1 MSHETD
7 GTLLV
12 QGACLKYL
20 PTTIPHLLR
29 VYSGKQLSTVLTD
42 LLVTLPTGRL
52 TKQKMMTVNDIVHSP
67 LFLNVE
73 CRAILLP
80 RITILVRDLLEA
92 KEEVRCHK
100 VCSFLMLQFPIIYF
114 KRIGMFTHYSYLYF
128 TRNNVNSS
136 HLYIL
141 AILFKES

>member
-29 VYSGKQLSTVLTD
+29 VYSGKQLSTILTD

-92 KEEVRCHK
+92 KEEVRCYK
-100 VCSFLMLQFPIIYF
+100 ICYFLMLQFLSTI
-114 KRIGMFTHYSYLYF
+114 
-128 TRNNVNSS
+128 
-136 HLYIL
+136 
-141 AILFKES
+141 

>member
-29 VYSGKQLSTVLTD
+29 VYSGKQLSTILTD

-67 LFLNVE
+67 LFLNVD

-92 KEEVRCHK
+92 KEEVRCYK
-100 VCSFLMLQFPIIYF
+100 VCYFLTYSLSEVECSHYTYLHLTKNNIKIIIIHTLTYF
-114 KRIGMFTHYSYLYF
+114 
-128 TRNNVNSS
+128 RNTSCDKS
-136 HLYIL
+136 
-141 AILFKES
+141 

>member
-1 MSHETD
+1 MIFNKHLIYFQRLNQDEEEFSQTLTDLLRSIVNLMSHETD

-29 VYSGKQLSTVLTD
+29 VYNGKQLSTILTD

-67 LFLNVE
+67 LFLSVD

-92 KEEVRCHK
+92 KEEVR
-100 VCSFLMLQFPIIYF
+100 
-114 KRIGMFTHYSYLYF
+114 R
-128 TRNNVNSS
+128 
-136 HLYIL
+136 
-141 AILFKES
+141 

>member
-1 MSHETD
+1 MRHETD
-7 GTLLV
+7 STLLV

-29 VYSGKQLSTVLTD
+29 VYSGKQLSTILTN
-42 LLVTLPTGRL
+42 LLVTLPAGRL

-67 LFLNVE
+67 LFLNAE

-92 KEEVRCHK
+92 KEEVRNMKFLKIECEKNKMFMLLIK
-100 VCSFLMLQFPIIYF
+100 VCVKQRRTSVINIFMLMYF
-114 KRIGMFTHYSYLYF
+114 
-128 TRNNVNSS
+128 N
-136 HLYIL
+136 
-141 AILFKES
+141 E

>member
-29 VYSGKQLSTVLTD
+29 VYSGKQLSTILTD
-42 LLVTLPTGRL
+42 LLVTLPSGRL

-67 LFLNVE
+67 LFLNVD

-80 RITILVRDLLEA
+80 RITILVRDLLES
-92 KEEVRCHK
+92 KEEVRYYK
-100 VCSFLMLQFPIIYF
+100 VCCFLMLFLNLQF
-114 KRIGMFTHYSYLYF
+114 KQNGMFSLLIYIHKKIISVNTF
-128 TRNNVNSS
+128 IFFRNT
-136 HLYIL
+136 L
-141 AILFKES
+141 

>member
-29 VYSGKQLSTVLTD
+29 VYSGKQLSTILTD

-92 KEEVRCHK
+92 KEEVRCQI
-100 VCSFLMLQFPIIYF
+100 VPFPNATISYNLQF
-114 KRIGMFTHYSYLYF
+114 KQIGMFTLLLPKFH
-128 TRNNVNSS
+128 
-136 HLYIL
+136 
-141 AILFKES
+141 KK

>member
-29 VYSGKQLSTVLTD
+29 VYSGTQLSTILTD
-42 LLVTLPTGRL
+42 LLVTLPSGRL

-67 LFLNVE
+67 LFLDVD

-92 KEEVRCHK
+92 KEEVCLLVENSIKKLIYQWYKENEIRWNK
-100 VCSFLMLQFPIIYF
+100 LMVKY
-114 KRIGMFTHYSYLYF
+114 
-128 TRNNVNSS
+128 
-136 HLYIL
+136 
-141 AILFKES
+141 

>member
-29 VYSGKQLSTVLTD
+29 VYSGKQLSTILTD

-92 KEEVRCHK
+92 KEEVRCYK
-100 VCSFLMLQFPIIYF
+100 MCYFLMLQFPIIYNLS
-114 KRIGMFTHYSYLYF
+114 KLECLHYSYLNF
-128 TRNNVNSS
+128 TRNNINSS
-136 HLYIL
+136 YLYIL
-141 AILFKES
+141 AILFIEF